1 MLRVNNITH
10 LLTKPDQVAKS
21 GKLERKPKQ
30 PKRQNQRENKMKK
43 SKLAYWI
50 NYNKA
55 VIPWSPRWVP
65 YCQIFKMGCLKYHI
79 FRISS
84 VAHHNS
90 YINAIFVYLFMQELF
105 VGKIHFFKFLCMS
118 HKPRQNITATAKY
131 YHFFS

>member
-55 VIPWSPRWVP
+55 VIPWSPR
-65 YCQIFKMGCLKYHI
+65 
-79 FRISS
+79 
-84 VAHHNS
+84 
-90 YINAIFVYLFMQELF
+90 
-105 VGKIHFFKFLCMS
+105 
-118 HKPRQNITATAKY
+118 
-131 YHFFS
+131 